1 MFSRSD
7 HTKGKLNIFLLFH
20 RYSVIGYRKMVLHW
34 EPFEEPSQSG
44 WNWRGFVFAGVIVRH
59 KAEEFKHI
67 ENRECQKINS
77 MSRSDLCQYARN
89 VTKDNWRFFGVLLPF
104 GSLRNLENLFYRAS
118 TYEYAHR
125 SAPEAIVKTVK
136 SILACI
142 KSRLEGKCF
151 L

>member
-1 MFSRSD
+1 
-7 HTKGKLNIFLLFH
+7 
-20 RYSVIGYRKMVLHW
+20 MVLDW
-34 EPFEEPSQSG
+34 DPFEGPSVDSYG
-44 WNWRGFVFAGVIVRH
+44 LPWNGFIFAHVIVRH
-59 KAEEFKHI
+59 EAEEFKHI

-89 VTKDNWRFFGVLLPF
+89 VTKDTWRVFGMPLHF
-104 GSLRNLENLFYRAS
+104 SSLHKLENLFYRAS